1 MSPLPG
7 LILHGMSSRAVRPG
21 CITLAN
27 RYTVFT
33 LHTLLLSSNVSLPCF
48 SSAKF
53 TDTVLLDVVQP
64 FLSRS
69 SSGSCLSGVSHI
81 ATWENLSAGPRDT

>member
-7 LILHGMSSRAVRPG
+7 LILHGMSSGAVRPG
-21 CITLAN
+21 FITLAN
-27 RYTVFT
+27 RYTAFFT

-69 SSGSCLSGVSHI
+69 SSDSCLSGVS
-81 ATWENLSAGPRDT
+81 TWENLSDPRDT